1 MRKWLHPDWK
11 ISIRLSIMYTFFL
24 VFSLIISLTIYI
36 YISNQM
42 TIKKQTDL
50 IEQSLKSLE
59 ISINNVITNVSN
71 NSRII
76 LANSEIQQVIKEES
90 HAELVA
96 NRNRVST
103 TLIEMIH
110 SIPSVESI
118 YVFDNYGHRYGS
130 DKQSLKSLKIS
141 DIKQAPWYER
151 VEEKEGYYIIELNAE
166 NIFLNKAPGNTV
178 SLIRMI
184 NSTVTM
190 KPIGILM
197 INISEEAF
205 KSNANGSAVGYKPN
219 ILLLNENQEVIMNE
233 GHIQVETI
241 EENFPRAL
249 SDERGTHL
257 ETIDNNQYI
266 ISYKVLNKYGW
277 RVVMSIPT
285 KELQREPYQVAVIV
299 IIVMSAIFVMIS
311 CLIMT
316 HTITKPVERLVHS
329 MKQMEN
335 GKFVR
340 VEMNTGNDEIGEL
353 KNHYNAMVD
362 EIEKLIKKIYKEQQ
376 FKRTAELRMLQEQV
390 KPHFLY
396 NTIDAMRFLAY
407 SGKNEELCEALEAF
421 GNYYRNSLSKGSEI
435 ISLAEEIGVV
445 KDYLYLQ
452 KMRYGDTIQ
461 FEFEIDE
468 GTLSYTVPKL
478 ILQPLVENAIY
489 HGIRPKQRPGH
500 IRIRTSLQQ
509 NDVVLQ
515 VEDDGIGMKE
525 QDIATIMSN
534 KESFGLRGTLERI
547 TIFFDRKDLYQIE
560 SKENEGTKITLY
572 IPIGG
577 IVRHG

>member
-257 ETIDNNQYI
+257 ATIDNNQYI

-468 GTLSYTVPKL
+468 DTLSYTVPKL

-547 TIFFDRKDLYQIE
+547 AIFFDRKDLYQIE